1 MSLTD
6 RRCDMKVLKMITAA
20 ALAAVFILSVCSCKK
35 NEMMRPKLTKDGV
48 SDFLSALGSGD
59 PKNCYNV
66 TPEDADGFSVF
77 KFADTGKAYAYSDGR
92 ITPLFDKEGGV
103 GYISGVGAGTGK
115 LIYTYSYEEDGY
127 KYSAAFFDVK
137 SESASVLLTT
147 AGLALC
153 AIRQTSDIEGVP
165 DDYGVYFAF
174 VEQYENKA
182 DIGIAIGARAGTVAI
197 GADGAV
203 FTPDP
208 VAGPKTVGKIV
219 YENIKKVIVMNVD
232 TGYGSVTCTE
242 KSDIDRIAAFLKAVK
257 TDKEK
262 REAPGDAAKAFII
275 SLFYEDGSAGVVY
288 IVGEYVKF
296 GSDGYY
302 KITSGGDVNE
312 LLDQLPS
319 SDVKQ

>member
-1 MSLTD
+1 
-6 RRCDMKVLKMITAA
+6 
-20 ALAAVFILSVCSCKK
+20 
-35 NEMMRPKLTKDGV
+35 
-48 SDFLSALGSGD
+48 
-59 PKNCYNV
+59 
-66 TPEDADGFSVF
+66 
-77 KFADTGKAYAYSDGR
+77 
-92 ITPLFDKEGGV
+92 
-103 GYISGVGAGTGK
+103 
-115 LIYTYSYEEDGY
+115 
-127 KYSAAFFDVK
+127 
-137 SESASVLLTT
+137 
-147 AGLALC
+147 
-153 AIRQTSDIEGVP
+153 Q
-165 DDYGVYFAF
+165 YG
-174 VEQYENKA
+174 NKA
-182 DIGIAIGARAGTVAI
+182 DIGIAIGARAGTVVI
-197 GADGAV
+197 GTDGAV

-208 VAGPKTVGKIV
+208 VTGPKTVGKIV

-242 KSDIDRIAAFLKAVK
+242 KSDIDRISAFLKAVK